1 MSKYTLTEAEEYI
14 RELEN
19 RIEDLL
25 LDLDDL
31 RCENRQLVAE
41 RDRLESMLDM

>member
-31 RCENRQLVAE
+31 RYENRQLVAE